1 MRNAI
6 WVLVPFVAGV
16 VILQLI
22 GFHFENGPRVFSLGD
37 LPGGGS
43 RNAPYATGTEVAS
56 PQPVTA
62 RRLSQAQDE
71 YLQLLL
77 NTPDNAQ
84 AMRRLVAV
92 RRRLADDNPL
102 TLLRQSAELQQAVA
116 LGKQSAEEHSADRMR
131 VLALADTRAATE
143 ILAEGG
149 RNPGRSL
156 ARVTP
161 GPSRST
167 SAGAGA
173 SPPRSSASSI
183 DSHGSQSG
191 AQPSA
196 DPPRPGMG
204 KANAA
209 LSAAADPK
217 QTFTVSVRSSDLP
230 IVSSRGNLFGVDCQ
244 QRAFTL
250 HSADGDE
257 EYYAAPNIVMYLR
270 GSRSEKLVD
279 FCGLQHFL
287 GHTVLVW
294 STLDGH
300 RNISTALSV
309 MMPAP

>member
-22 GFHFENGPRVFSLGD
+22 GFHFENGPRVFSLGN
-37 LPGGGS
+37 PSGGGS
-43 RNAPYATGTEVAS
+43 RNAPYAAGTEAAD

-77 NTPDNAQ
+77 NTPDNEQ

-102 TLLRQSAELQQAVA
+102 TLLRQSAALQQTLA
-116 LGKQSAEEHSADRMR
+116 LGKQTAEQHSADRIR

-156 ARVTP
+156 AGGTP
-161 GPSRST
+161 GPSRSWP
-167 SAGAGA
+167 AAGA
-173 SPPRSSASSI
+173 SPRRSNASST
-183 DSHGSQSG
+183 DSHVAQSG

-196 DPPRPGMG
+196 DPPTPMMG
-204 KANAA
+204 KAGAA
-209 LSAAADPK
+209 LPAAADPK